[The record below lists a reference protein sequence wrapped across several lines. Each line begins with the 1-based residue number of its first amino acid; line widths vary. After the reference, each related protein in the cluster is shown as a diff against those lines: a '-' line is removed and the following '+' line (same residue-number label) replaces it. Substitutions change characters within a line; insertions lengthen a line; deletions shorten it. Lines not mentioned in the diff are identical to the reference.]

1 MDKPNTFAYK
11 YPAASP
17 GQGVAGSFDI
27 TKMEEQWQKIQEA
40 GERRKVQNRIAQ
52 RKYRKNLK
60 RRIEDFERQN
70 LFQNYNAG
78 STSTSTTSTAPSLS
92 LDSSNA
98 KLSSASDISQASTN
112 DDAIKSQAMVQRTR
126 LISPHSESTTPNQE
140 IGNPMNSTANNWI
153 CHSDQ
158 VPPSTAH
165 SLFSQSPETTRNYMD
180 RTSQDHTHEQ
190 AHFMGMSSLN
200 DYIQANNTLI
210 EDLENNMGSPESNSD
225 DNLQLGC
232 PGDCRPIQRHHSL
245 PLGIESM
252 TNSGSNPLHIA
263 AVRGYTEIVEL
274 LVDRGIDINARDSQG
289 WTALHLAT
297 ERGQHKVVKIL
308 LEKGADI
315 FNKLP
320 QNFAMIIYNLIKK
333 AKDKKRDKEAK
344 ANSAPV
350 VASTSTPAPAVKG
363 TSGTK
368 SAKW

>member
-1 MDKPNTFAYK
+1 MDKSNNFAYK
-11 YPAASP
+11 YPAASTS
-17 GQGVAGSFDI
+17 QGVAGSFDI

-70 LFQNYNAG
+70 LFQNYTAG
-78 STSTSTTSTAPSLS
+78 STSTSTAPSLS
-92 LDSSNA
+92 LDSSNP
-98 KLSSASDISQASTN
+98 KLSSASDIPQASTN
-112 DDAIKSQAMVQRTR
+112 DDAIKSQGMVQRSR
-126 LISPHSESTTPNQE
+126 LITPHSESTTPNRE
-140 IGNPMNSTANNWI
+140 VGNPANSTADSWI

-165 SLFSQSPETTRNYMD
+165 SLFSQSPETTRHYMD
-180 RTSQDHTHEQ
+180 RTSQDH
-190 AHFMGMSSLN
+190 AHGQTNFMGMSSLN

-232 PGDCRPIQRHHSL
+232 PGDCKPHQRHHSL
-245 PLGIESM
+245 PLGFESM
-252 TNSGSNPLHIA
+252 ANSGSNPLHIA
-263 AVRGYTEIVEL
+263 AVRGYTEIAEL
-274 LVDRGIDINARDSQG
+274 LIDRGIDINARDSQG

-315 FNKLP
+315 FSR
-320 QNFAMIIYNLIKK
+320 I
-333 AKDKKRDKEAK
+333 
-344 ANSAPV
+344 
-350 VASTSTPAPAVKG
+350 
-363 TSGTK
+363 
-368 SAKW
+368 